1 MKKRIIQFLTTY
13 FLFVL
18 LFALQKPIFMVYYRE
33 LYINASLGDYFRVMW
48 HGLPLDLSLAGYLT
62 AIPGLLLI
70 ASAWTDSSVLRR
82 IRQVYFGLIAFIM
95 ACIFIVDLGLYGF
108 WGFRLDAT
116 PIFYFFSSPKDAM
129 ASVSFWFVLLG
140 IVAMLIYAGI
150 LYCIFYY
157 VLIREKNPMKIPYRR
172 QNVSLALLLLT
183 AALFIPIRGGFT
195 VSTMNLSK
203 VYFSSD
209 QLMNHAAINPAFS
222 FMYSATH
229 QNNFEKQ
236 YRFMDPNTADKLFAE
251 MVDKPA
257 TPADSIPQ
265 LLNTQR
271 PNIVFIILESF
282 STHLMETFGGQPNV
296 AVNMDKFAKEGILF
310 SNFYANSFRTDRG
323 LASIIS
329 GYPGQPSTSIMKYPE
344 KTDKLPSIPR
354 SLKNAGYNLE
364 YYYGGDADFTNMRS
378 YLVSSG
384 IGKIIC
390 DKDFPLS
397 ERTGKW
403 GAQDHVLFQRL
414 LKDMKEEKQQE
425 PFLKLVQTSSSHE
438 PFEVPFHR
446 LDDKVLNAF
455 AYADSCVGDFI
466 KQEVD
471 NYLHKN
477 SDIADVMY
485 QKIQESEKERKA
497 IAGVTKLARERAKK
511 ANLHNRKLRD
521 CRIHLN
527 DPKGKGLEEESC
539 IFITEGDSA
548 SGSITKSR
556 DVNTQA
562 VFSLRGKPLN
572 SFGLTKKVVYENEEF
587 NLLQA
592 ALNIEEGIEGLRYNK
607 VIVATDAD
615 VDGMHIRLLL
625 ITFFLQFFP
634 DLIKKGHVYILQTP
648 LFRVRNKK
656 KTIYCYSEEERIN
669 AINELSPNPEI
680 TRFKGLGEISP
691 DEFKHFIGKDM
702 RLEQVT
708 LRKTDAVKEL
718 LEFYMGKNTMERQN
732 FIIDNLVIEEDL
744 AS

>member
-203 VYFSSD
+203 VYFSSN

-310 SNFYANSFRTDRG
+310 THFYANSFRTDRG
-323 LASIIS
+323 LVSIIS
-329 GYPGQPSTSIMKYPE
+329 GYPAQPTTSIMKYTR
-344 KTDKLPSIPR
+344 KTQSLPSIPA
-354 SLKNAGYNLE
+354 SLKKAGYDLQ

-378 YLVSSG
+378 YLVSTG
-384 IGKIIC
+384 IEKIVSQN
-390 DKDFPLS
+390 DFPVS
-397 ERTGKW
+397 ERLSKW
-403 GAQDHVLFQRL
+403 GVHDHILFHRIL
-414 LKDMKEEKQQE
+414 TDLKTEPQQE
-425 PFLKLVQTSSSHE
+425 PFFKILQTSSSHE
-438 PFEVPFHR
+438 PFEVPYSK
-446 LDDKVLNAF
+446 LSNAKLNAF
-455 AYADSCVGDFI
+455 AYTDSCAGDFVRQL
-466 KQEVD
+466 KETP
-471 NYLHKN
+471 LWKN
-477 SDIADVMY
+477 SVVLFVPDHLGVY
-485 QKIQESEKERKA
+485 PES
-497 IAGVTKLARERAKK
+497 ID
-511 ANLHNRKLRD
+511 H
-521 CRIHLN
+521 
-527 DPKGKGLEEESC
+527 
-539 IFITEGDSA
+539 
-548 SGSITKSR
+548 
-556 DVNTQA
+556 
-562 VFSLRGKPLN
+562 
-572 SFGLTKKVVYENEEF
+572 
-587 NLLQA
+587 
-592 ALNIEEGIEGLRYNK
+592 
-607 VIVATDAD
+607 
-615 VDGMHIRLLL
+615 
-625 ITFFLQFFP
+625 
-634 DLIKKGHVYILQTP
+634 
-648 LFRVRNKK
+648 
-656 KTIYCYSEEERIN
+656 
-669 AINELSPNPEI
+669 LSPERYTIPLI
-680 TRFKGLGEISP
+680 LTGG
-691 DEFKHFIGKDM
+691 
-702 RLEQVT
+702 
-708 LRKTDAVKEL
+708 AVKEPQRITAYGSQIDIAATL
-718 LEFYMGKNTMERQN
+718 LAQLGLPHDDFTFSKNILNPSSPHFAFFTFPNIFGMVTADNEVVFNCESNTVAMDEGTHQGENLNKGKAYLQKLY
-732 FIIDNLVIEEDL
+732 DAL
-744 AS
+744 AKR

>member
-329 GYPGQPSTSIMKYPE
+329 GYPGQPSTSIM
-344 KTDKLPSIPR
+344 
-354 SLKNAGYNLE
+354 NAGYNLE

-466 KQEVD
+466 KQYQE
-471 NYLHKN
+471 LPQWKN
-477 SDIADVMY
+477 TVFVLVPDHQGAYPYPIENPLDGQTIPLILIGGAIKEPRVIDTYASQIDIAATLLSQLGLPHDEFTFSKDILNPSSPHFGYFTRPNYFGMVTPENQLVY
-485 QKIQESEKERKA
+485 NLDANTVQLDEGTEK
-497 IAGVTKLARERAKK
+497 G
-511 ANLHNRKLRD
+511 ANLE
-521 CRIHLN
+521 
-527 DPKGKGLEEESC
+527 KGK
-539 IFITEGDSA
+539 A
-548 SGSITKSR
+548 
-556 DVNTQA
+556 
-562 VFSLRGKPLN
+562 
-572 SFGLTKKVVYENEEF
+572 
-587 NLLQA
+587 
-592 ALNIEEGIEGLRYNK
+592 
-607 VIVATDAD
+607 
-615 VDGMHIRLLL
+615 
-625 ITFFLQFFP
+625 FLQKLY
-634 DLIKKGHVYILQTP
+634 D
-648 LFRVRNKK
+648 
-656 KTIYCYSEEERIN
+656 
-669 AINELSPNPEI
+669 
-680 TRFKGLGEISP
+680 
-691 DEFKHFIGKDM
+691 
-702 RLEQVT
+702 
-708 LRKTDAVKEL
+708 
-718 LEFYMGKNTMERQN
+718 
-732 FIIDNLVIEEDL
+732 DL
-744 AS
+744 AKR